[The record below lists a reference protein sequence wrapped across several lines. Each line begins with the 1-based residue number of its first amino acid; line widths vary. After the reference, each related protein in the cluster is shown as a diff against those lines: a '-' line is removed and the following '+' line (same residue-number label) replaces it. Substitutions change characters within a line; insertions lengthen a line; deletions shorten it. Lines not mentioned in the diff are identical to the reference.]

1 MPDGDKP
8 VIALLRGVN
17 VGGVK
22 VPMGDLRAM
31 LQEAGLSGARTSL
44 QSGNVIVTPPSG
56 DTRKLGKVIEEVIE
70 DGFGLDIRVIVRT
83 KAELAKVV
91 AANPFVGDRF
101 NPTMVHAVFL
111 ESEAPPDRVAALD
124 PDRSPPDEFEVS
136 GREIFVH
143 YPGGSGRSKLDLA
156 YFEKQLGVA
165 GTARNWNTVTRLLSM
180 LDG

>member
-1 MPDGDKP
+1 
-8 VIALLRGVN
+8 
-17 VGGVK
+17 
-22 VPMGDLRAM
+22 
-31 LQEAGLSGARTSL
+31 
-44 QSGNVIVTPPSG
+44 
-56 DTRKLGKVIEEVIE
+56 
-70 DGFGLDIRVIVRT
+70 
-83 KAELAKVV
+83 
-91 AANPFVGDRF
+91 
-101 NPTMVHAVFL
+101 MVHAVFL